1 MDHRC
6 KYKTSNSKP
15 IEENIGENI
24 CKLELNKHYLCTIQ
38 KAQSIKEQIELHR
51 NQNFCSSKDTAK
63 RVSRQASGW
72 EKYWQIIY
80 I

>member
-38 KAQSIKEQIELHR
+38 KAQSIKEQIDKLDFFKTR
-51 NQNFCSSKDTAK
+51 NSVQKTL
-63 RVSRQASGW
+63 SRMTSHKLK
-72 EKYWQIIY
+72 ENSCK
-80 I
+80 